1 MHPRDRVR
9 IVVATAHAVIDGR
22 LDAAAGAA
30 TLGLQQEQI
39 APHLRSDRLDV
50 TQSESSDVAQQ
61 LRLLAEQVSEVSVA
75 DTERDD
81 LVAMAQVLGELAQTL
96 R

>member
-22 LDAAAGAA
+22 LDVATGAA

-50 TQSESSDVAQQ
+50 TMSESADVAQQ
-61 LRLLAEQVSEVSVA
+61 LRLLAEQVSEVAVGPSG
-75 DTERDD
+75 RDD
-81 LVAMAQVLGELAQTL
+81 LVTMARVLGELAQTL

>member
-22 LDAAAGAA
+22 LDPAEATAA
-30 TLGLQQEQI
+30 LDLQAEQI
-39 APHLRSDRLDV
+39 APHLRSDRIDV
-50 TQSESSDVAQQ
+50 TAGEAADVAAS
-61 LRLLAEQVSEVSVA
+61 LRLLAEQVSEVPVA
-75 DTERDD
+75 AEDRDE
-81 LVAMAQVLGELAQTL
+81 LVALAATLGELAQIL